1 MDFIYGLSRSEGKIA
16 IIIIVD
22 RLIKY
27 SYFLVLSHPFTA
39 TDIAQLFL
47 DNIYKLHGLP
57 FSIMSDRDTIFT
69 SKFWKG
75 LMEKVG
81 VKLNYSTIYHPQSD
95 GETERVNQCI
105 ENHLICMVFNQPRKW
120 SKWVPLA
127 EY

>member
-1 MDFIYGLSRSEGKIA
+1 MDFIYGLPRSEGKIV

>member
-1 MDFIYGLSRSEGKIA
+1 MDFISELPRSEGKIV
-16 IIIIVD
+16 IIVIMD

-27 SYFLVLSHPFTA
+27 SHFLALSHPFTA
-39 TDIAQLFL
+39 ADIAQLFL

-57 FSIMSDRDTIFT
+57 FSIVSDKDTIFT
-69 SKFWKG
+69 SKFCKG